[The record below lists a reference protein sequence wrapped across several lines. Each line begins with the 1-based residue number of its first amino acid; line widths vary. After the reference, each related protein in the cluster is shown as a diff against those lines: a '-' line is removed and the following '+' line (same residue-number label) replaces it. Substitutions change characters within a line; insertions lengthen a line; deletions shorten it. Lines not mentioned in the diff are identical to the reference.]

1 MSYDLINSNDN
12 TKKMIITVIIR
23 LLNMT
28 FKNDNKCNNPT
39 FKHDKFGWPE
49 FRRQNFEETKY

>member
-1 MSYDLINSNDN
+1 MSYDLINTNDN

-39 FKHDKFGWPE
+39 YKHDKFESERGP
-49 FRRQNFEETKY
+49 FEN